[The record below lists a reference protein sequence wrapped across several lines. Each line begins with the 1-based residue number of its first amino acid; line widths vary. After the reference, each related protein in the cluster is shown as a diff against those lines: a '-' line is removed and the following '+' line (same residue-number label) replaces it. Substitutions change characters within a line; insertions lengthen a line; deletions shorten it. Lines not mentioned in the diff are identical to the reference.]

1 MLVHVFLNAQQE
13 HSQKIL
19 HFLLFST
26 KIKNVKNVIQLVEPV
41 KVEMMMI
48 VSLALKEDSSIKIN
62 VFLNAQMENMEIHK
76 QENVNIVIPIVIN
89 VMEQLTLNVQV
100 VNSEDSLIMENV
112 QTGVQV
118 TDIAIMI
125 LLIVILAILH
135 A

>member
-89 VMEQLTLNVQV
+89 VMELLTLNVQV

>member
-26 KIKNVKNVIQLVEPV
+26 KIKNVKNVILLVEPV

-89 VMEQLTLNVQV
+89 VMELLTLNVQV

>member
-76 QENVNIVIPIVIN
+76 QENVNIAIPIVIN
-89 VMEQLTLNVQV
+89 VMELLTLNVQV

>member
-76 QENVNIVIPIVIN
+76 QENVNIAIPIVIN

>member
-19 HFLLFST
+19 HFLLFLI

-89 VMEQLTLNVQV
+89 VMELLTLNVQV